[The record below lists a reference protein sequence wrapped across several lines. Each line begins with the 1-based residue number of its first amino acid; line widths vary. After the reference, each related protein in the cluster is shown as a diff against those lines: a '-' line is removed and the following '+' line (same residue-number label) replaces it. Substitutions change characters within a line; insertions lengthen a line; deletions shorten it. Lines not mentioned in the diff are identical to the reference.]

1 MHARLLLAG
10 IVALRSSAPAGGRS
24 WAFRRIRARSES
36 SNSDAEATRTR
47 SRLCGSTPPAPD
59 AAAAATTTG
68 DLNVRGQARRGWCVA
83 DQRKPPSH
91 LWMRVSVRRT
101 PRCTRSPAQPD
112 QARRVESTRSCRIRL
127 IRGAREVLVSLTHV
141 LLASKEAA
149 SAAASTSSSPLC
161 GADPIGALKARELVV
176 SSQLNAFQRKSSG
189 DRGAAELVTLRS
201 AWMGSRGETAAAGVA
216 GCALRMLQYI
226 PAKWHIHHAH
236 VAEALTTK
244 MQEGARVL
252 TPLKLPET
260 RLSRVRA
267 RSESSGSDAEATRT
281 RSRLCGSMPSAPDA
295 AVTTLTSTWGESR
308 K

>member
-1 MHARLLLAG
+1 ML
-10 IVALRSSAPAGGRS
+10 SGRTLQ
-24 WAFRRIRARSES
+24 RIRRAQ
-36 SNSDAEATRTR
+36 T
-47 SRLCGSTPPAPD
+47 
-59 AAAAATTTG
+59 
-68 DLNVRGQARRGWCVA
+68 
-83 DQRKPPSH
+83 DQRLDGWFFKLCWGSFGQSTARQRAV
-91 LWMRVSVRRT
+91 LL
-101 PRCTRSPAQPD
+101 PRLD
-112 QARRVESTRSCRIRL
+112 RIAENLL
-127 IRGAREVLVSLTHV
+127 IYVGGWQHGRFSSLSHV